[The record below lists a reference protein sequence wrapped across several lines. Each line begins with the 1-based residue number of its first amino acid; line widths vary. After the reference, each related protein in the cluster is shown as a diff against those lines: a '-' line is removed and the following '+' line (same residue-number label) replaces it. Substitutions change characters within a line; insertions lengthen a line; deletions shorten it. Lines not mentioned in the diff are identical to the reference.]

1 MRSSAA
7 SERSIEMA
15 TAASMQS
22 LMSAP
27 PYRGLEDYPG
37 LAMRSRQTTDDY
49 VQNTMADVSNPWRFM
64 QADQAMQAGVS
75 PWAPFY
81 QRRKEQGITGVRFS
95 GYNPKADAA
104 KDAAR
109 QGMMYASASKAMP
122 FTLPVN
128 SFPPSVRSLYGDEG
142 TALL

>member
-1 MRSSAA
+1 
-7 SERSIEMA
+7 MA

-64 QADQAMQAGVS
+64 QADQAMQAGQS
-75 PWAPFY
+75 PWAPFF
-81 QRRKEQGITGVRFS
+81 QRLKEQGITGVRFAD
-95 GYNPKADAA
+95 YNPKAAA
-104 KDAAR
+104 AADTAR
-109 QGMMYASASKAMP
+109 QAAMYASASKAMP
-122 FTLPVN
+122 FDLTPANV
-128 SFPPSVRSLYGDEG
+128 PQSVRSLYGDAG
-142 TALL
+142 VNAGLRRGSF